1 MAHYPH
7 LFTPLRLGPFTLPNR
22 VIMGSMHTGLE
33 ELGDFDRVAA
43 YYARRAQG
51 GIALMV
57 TGGMA
62 PSLHAGVA
70 PGAAGLLSARDIAN
84 HRKVTD
90 RVHAAGG
97 RIVMQILHA
106 GRYAVSKDLVAP
118 SAIRAPISPFTPREL
133 TEPEIW
139 REIDSIV
146 VAGQRAVEAGYDGV
160 EVMGS
165 EGYFLN
171 QFLAPATN
179 HRTDDWGG
187 SLKNRQ
193 RIVVEV
199 LTRLRTAL
207 GRDHLLIYRL
217 SLLDLVANGQTWEEI
232 AALAKAAEMVGVDL
246 LTSGFGWHEARV
258 PTIAAMVP
266 RAAFTDLTARLKG
279 VVGVPVAAANR
290 INTPEVAESVLAS
303 GQADM
308 VLMARPL
315 LADPDFVAKAA
326 SGRPASITPCI
337 ACNQACLDHIFQ
349 GKVATC
355 LVNPQAAHET
365 ELVLHPATVPLNVAV
380 IGAGA
385 AGMTAAITAASRGH
399 KVTLFEASDRIGGQ
413 MNLAA
418 AVPGK
423 SEFRTL
429 LAWFALRLRET
440 GVKLQLNTTASASDL
455 KVFDNVIV
463 ASGVAPRR
471 IGLPGEDLPQVINYA
486 DLLSGRKV
494 AGQKVVIIGAG
505 GIGFDVATFLVE
517 HEPASTEAWRAS
529 WGIGDPAEAPGGLVE
544 AKRETPARQV
554 TLVQRKAEKPG
565 RRLGKTT
572 GWIHRTGLA
581 AHGVRMLGGVS
592 YERIT
597 PEGLV
602 VMRDGQENLIEADT
616 VVICAGQVSV
626 LPAGIDGPL
635 IGGARLA
642 GELDAKRAI
651 DEGMR
656 LAAKI

>member
-1 MAHYPH
+1 MAVYPH

-33 ELGDFDRVAA
+33 ELGDFSRVAA
-43 YYARRAQG
+43 YYTRRAEG
-51 GIALMV
+51 GVSLIV

-62 PSLHAGVA
+62 PSPHAGVA
-70 PGAAGLLSARDIAN
+70 HSAAGLYTALDIAN
-84 HRKVTD
+84 HRRVTD
-90 RVHAAGG
+90 AVHAAGG

-106 GRYAVSKDLVAP
+106 GRYAVSPELVAP
-118 SAIRAPISPFTPREL
+118 SAIRAPISPFTPHEL
-133 TEPEIW
+133 TEAEIW
-139 REIDSIV
+139 REIDSMV

-187 SLKNRQ
+187 SAANRQ

-199 LTRLRTAL
+199 LTRLRAAL
-207 GRDHLLIYRL
+207 GPDHLLIYRL
-217 SLLDLVANGQTWEEI
+217 SLLDLVAGGQTWDEI
-232 AALAKAAEMVGVDL
+232 VTLAQAAEAAGVNL

-266 RAAFTDLTARLKG
+266 RAAFADLTARLKTA
-279 VVGVPVAAANR
+279 VSVPVAAANR
-290 INTPEVAESVLAS
+290 INTPEVAEGVLAG

-315 LADPDFVAKAA
+315 LADPDFLAKAA
-326 SGRPASITPCI
+326 KGRARSITPCI
-337 ACNQACLDHIFQ
+337 ACNQACLDHIFE

-365 ELVLHPATVPLNVAV
+365 ELVLRPTTTPLNVAV

-399 KVTLFEASDRIGGQ
+399 HVTLFEASGHIGGQ

-418 AVPGK
+418 QVPGK
-423 SEFRTL
+423 SEFKAL
-429 LAWFALRLRET
+429 LDWFALRINET
-440 GVKLQLNTTASASDL
+440 GVTLRLNTKASNLAG
-455 KVFDNVIV
+455 FDRVIV
-463 ASGVAPRR
+463 ASGVAPRS
-471 IGLPGEDLPQVINYA
+471 IGLPGEDLPHVISYA
-486 DLLSGRKV
+486 DVLSGRKI
-494 AGQKVVIIGAG
+494 AGQNVVIIGAG

-517 HEPASTEAWRAS
+517 HEPTSTAAWRAS
-529 WGIGDPAEAPGGLVE
+529 WGIGDPGLAPGGLVK
-544 AKRETPARQV
+544 AKRDMPKRQV

-565 RRLGKTT
+565 RHLGKTT
-572 GWIHRTGLA
+572 GWIHRTSLA
-581 AHGVRMLGGVS
+581 AHGVTMLGGVT
-592 YERIT
+592 YQRIT
-597 PEGLV
+597 PDGLV
-602 VMRDGQENLIEADT
+602 ISRDGREDLIEADT

-626 LPAGIDGPL
+626 QTEGIEAPC

-642 GELDAKRAI
+642 RELDAKRAI

-656 LAAKI
+656 LAAEI

>member
-1 MAHYPH
+1 MAVYPH
-7 LFTPLRLGPFTLPNR
+7 LFTPIRLGPLTLPNR
-22 VIMGSMHTGLE
+22 VLMGSMHTGLE

-43 YYARRAQG
+43 YYARRSEG
-51 GIALMV
+51 GVALMV

-62 PSLHAGVA
+62 PSPHAGVA
-70 PGAAGLLSARDIAN
+70 HGAAGLFSARDIAN

-90 RVHAAGG
+90 AVHAAGG
-97 RIVMQILHA
+97 RIAMQILHA
-106 GRYAVSKDLVAP
+106 GRYAVSPELVAP
-118 SAIRAPISPFTPREL
+118 SAIRAPISPFTPHEL
-133 TEPEIW
+133 TDDELW
-139 REIDSIV
+139 REIDSMV
-146 VAGQRAVEAGYDGV
+146 VAGQRAVEAGYDGI

-171 QFLAPATN
+171 QFLASATN
-179 HRTDDWGG
+179 RRTDDWGG
-187 SLKNRQ
+187 STANRQ
-193 RIVVEV
+193 RIVIEV
-199 LTRLRTAL
+199 LTRLRAAL
-207 GRDHLLIYRL
+207 GPEHLLIYRL
-217 SLLDLVANGQTWEEI
+217 SLLDLVAGGQTWDEI
-232 AALAKAAEMVGVDL
+232 VTLAQAAEGAGVNL

-266 RAAFTDLTARLKG
+266 RAAFTDLTARLKAA
-279 VVGVPVAAANR
+279 VSVPVAAANR
-290 INTPEVAESVLAS
+290 INTPEVAESVLAD

-315 LADPDFVAKAA
+315 LADPDFVAKAQA
-326 SGRPASITPCI
+326 GQATTITPCI
-337 ACNQACLDHIFQ
+337 ACNQACLDHIFE

-365 ELVLHPATVPLNVAV
+365 ELVLRPAIHRLKVAV

-399 KVTLFEASDRIGGQ
+399 HVTLFEASDRIGGQ

-418 AVPGK
+418 HVPGK

-429 LAWFALRLRET
+429 LDWFALRLKET
-440 GVKLQLNTTASASDL
+440 GVTLRLNTKPGDL
-455 KVFDNVIV
+455 SSFDKVIT
-463 ASGVAPRR
+463 ASGVAPRST
-471 IGLPGEDLPQVINYA
+471 GLPGEDLPHVVNYA
-486 DLLSGRKV
+486 DLLSGRKT
-494 AGQKVVIIGAG
+494 AGQRVVIVGAG
-505 GIGFDVATFLVE
+505 GIGFDVASFLVE
-517 HEPASTEAWRAS
+517 HEPASTAAWRAS
-529 WGIGDPAEAPGGLVE
+529 WGIGDPGLAPGGLVE
-544 AKRETPARQV
+544 AKRETPLRQV
-554 TLVQRKAEKPG
+554 TLLQRKAEKPG
-565 RRLGKTT
+565 RHLGKTT
-572 GWIHRTGLA
+572 GWIHRASLA
-581 AHGVRMLGGVS
+581 AHWVKMLGGVS

-602 VMRDGQENLIEADT
+602 VTRDGHEELIEADT

-626 LPAGIDGPL
+626 LPDGIDVPR

-656 LAAKI
+656 LAAEI